1 MQLKILD
8 YSAESV
14 GLIDV
19 YTILLT
25 LSDFIK
31 IYFSASCCDLRQS
44 YTQYKSTTI
53 VFLKKQKI
61 ASFRV
66 DEFSYYYFFFC
77 IYYGDHQINK
87 LHRIIYEI
95 IFNFGRLYYG
105 VYIPGQF
112 GWLLLWNL
120 LTISSRM
127 IVL

>member
-8 YSAESV
+8 SSAESV

-66 DEFSYYYFFFC
+66 DEFSYYFF
-77 IYYGDHQINK
+77 
-87 LHRIIYEI
+87 LH
-95 IFNFGRLYYG
+95 
-105 VYIPGQF
+105 
-112 GWLLLWNL
+112 LLW
-120 LTISSRM
+120 
-127 IVL
+127 